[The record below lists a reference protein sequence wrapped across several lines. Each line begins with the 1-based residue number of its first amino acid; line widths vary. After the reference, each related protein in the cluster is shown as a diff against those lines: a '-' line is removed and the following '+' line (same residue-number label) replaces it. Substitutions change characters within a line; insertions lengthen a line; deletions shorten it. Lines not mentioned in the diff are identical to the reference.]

1 MRLAQHINQQLYQ
14 RLNLKRF
21 FRGEGPETGPVT
33 LLQRR
38 VYILPTKM
46 GLYFAAIMLMMLL
59 GSINYNN
66 SLGYALTFL
75 LASLSIVAILHT
87 YRNLLHLRLDVG
99 HIPPVFCGETLFVP
113 VSLDNSNKTARY
125 AVRLQFPDEKRV
137 FVDIPADHWRRADIP
152 LRTQAR
158 GQHALPRITLRTTF
172 PLDLFQ
178 AWSHVQFHS
187 HYLIYP
193 QADKHHPLPQES
205 AYHLNLSGDRGQ
217 GSDDFAGLRNY
228 HEGDSLRH
236 VHWKAVAREQGM
248 HTKQFGGD
256 RAEELWLD
264 WATLPKLDV
273 EQRLSRLARWVVDA
287 EASQLSYGLRI
298 PGTQI
303 PLGHGPA
310 HRHLCLK
317 SLALFQA
324 SDQVDSGP
332 GQ

>member
-1 MRLAQHINQQLYQ
+1 MMPTTPRMSLRQ
-14 RLNLKRF
+14 RLSLGRF
-21 FRGEGPETGPVT
+21 LHGEGPEAGPVT

-46 GLYFAAIMLMMLL
+46 GLYFAALMLVMLI

-87 YRNLLHLRLDVG
+87 YRNLLHLRLNAG
-99 HIPPVFCGETLFVP
+99 HAPPVFCGETLLVP

-125 AVRLQFPDEKRV
+125 AVQLHFPDEQRV
-137 FVDIPADHWRRADIP
+137 FVDIPADHWQRANIP

-172 PLDLFQ
+172 PLGLFQ
-178 AWSHVQFHS
+178 AWAHVQFHS
-187 HYLIYP
+187 RHLIYP

-205 AYHLNLSGDRGQ
+205 VYHLNLSGDRGQ

-228 HEGDSLRH
+228 HQGDSLRH
-236 VHWKAVAREQGM
+236 IHWRKVARGQGM

-256 RAEELWLD
+256 HAEELWLD
-264 WATLPKLDV
+264 WATLPELDV
-273 EQRLSRLARWVVDA
+273 EQRLSRLTRWVIDA

-298 PGTQI
+298 PGAQI

-317 SLALFQA
+317 SLALFQVA
-324 SDQVDSGP
+324 DQTDHSSDQ
-332 GQ
+332 